1 MGVIAQAEHRV
12 ANLRTRGAEWA
23 ESRDPASAS
32 GVAIAAWR
40 RYEAVDGPQQSAL
53 LALYFL
59 IAIVPALLV
68 IEEYLET
75 TPGALANSLVHHYSL
90 SAQTAE
96 LLRSVLVDSRQH
108 ELGSALLAVAAALFF
123 GLGFGRVLQLVHVR
137 AWGLPVP
144 SRQADTVRYA
154 LVLLGLYGLILL
166 LLVQLNEIGGH
177 PSWANLALAPGWV
190 VLLSVCFARAGRL
203 LTHDRVSWRD
213 LAPGATLSAIGVVA
227 LMLVSSVV
235 MELWVN
241 LYARDY
247 GGFGVVMA
255 IFFWIGFTSAVIVL
269 ATSLSPALA
278 GRREIRR
285 GHD

>member
-123 GLGFGRVLQLVHVR
+123 GLGFGRVR
-137 AWGLPVP
+137 
-144 SRQADTVRYA
+144 
-154 LVLLGLYGLILL
+154 
-166 LLVQLNEIGGH
+166 IGKKLRFSSAAGMQIAATRFH
-177 PSWANLALAPGWV
+177 SYDHRWMFSER
-190 VLLSVCFARAGRL
+190 LSF
-203 LTHDRVSWRD
+203 
-213 LAPGATLSAIGVVA
+213 
-227 LMLVSSVV
+227 
-235 MELWVN
+235 
-241 LYARDY
+241 
-247 GGFGVVMA
+247 
-255 IFFWIGFTSAVIVL
+255 
-269 ATSLSPALA
+269 
-278 GRREIRR
+278 
-285 GHD
+285 

>member
-166 LLVQLNEIGGH
+166 LLVQLNEIGGD
-177 PSWANLALAPGWV
+177 PSWANLAISPGWV
-190 VLLSVCFARAGRL
+190 VLLAVYFAWAGSGQDRITFASSAGATGPEVTFTYTPGRTRDVRPHARLFALPKNAPYKVVTAGR
-203 LTHDRVSWRD
+203 
-213 LAPGATLSAIGVVA
+213 
-227 LMLVSSVV
+227 
-235 MELWVN
+235 
-241 LYARDY
+241 
-247 GGFGVVMA
+247 
-255 IFFWIGFTSAVIVL
+255 
-269 ATSLSPALA
+269 
-278 GRREIRR
+278 
-285 GHD
+285 

>member
-166 LLVQLNEIGGH
+166 LLVQLNEIGGIRRG
-177 PSWANLALAPGWV
+177 PTSRSRPGGWY
-190 VLLSVCFARAGRL
+190 CWPFASPGPPRL

-213 LAPGATLSAIGVVA
+213 LAPGATLSAVGVVA

-255 IFFWIGFTSAVIVL
+255 IFFWIAISSAIVVWAAAVSPPL
-269 ATSLSPALA
+269 AA
-278 GRREIRR
+278 RRAAR
-285 GHD
+285 G

>member
-1 MGVIAQAEHRV
+1 MGVIAQAERRV
-12 ANLRTRGAEWA
+12 AKVRRRGAEWA

-68 IEEYLET
+68 LEEYLET

-90 SAQTAE
+90 SAPTAE

-154 LVLLGLYGLILL
+154 LVLLGLYGLIVVLL
-166 LLVQLNEIGGH
+166 LQLNELGGD
-177 PSWANLALAPGWV
+177 PSWANLAIAPGWV
-190 VLLSVCFARAGRL
+190 LLLAVFFAWAARV

-213 LAPGATLSAIGVVA
+213 LAPGAAVTAVGLVA
-227 LMLVSSVV
+227 LMLISSVV

-255 IFFWIGFTSAVIVL
+255 IFFWIAISSAIVVWAAAVSPPL
-269 ATSLSPALA
+269 AA
-278 GRREIRR
+278 RRAAR
-285 GHD
+285 G

>member
-1 MGVIAQAEHRV
+1 MGVVAQVERRV
-12 ANLRTRGAEWA
+12 AKLRSRGGEWA

-68 IEEYLET
+68 LEEYLET
-75 TPGALANSLVHHYSL
+75 TPGALANHLVRHYSL
-90 SAQTAE
+90 SAPTAK

-108 ELGSALLAVAAALFF
+108 ELGSALLAVAGALFF

-137 AWGLPVP
+137 AWDLPVP
-144 SRQADTVRYA
+144 RRQGDTVRYA
-154 LVLLGLYGLILL
+154 VVLLGLYGLILL
-166 LLVQLNEIGGH
+166 LLVQLNEIGGD
-177 PSWANLALAPGWV
+177 PSWANLAIAPGWV
-190 VLLSVCFARAGRL
+190 VLLAVYFAWAARV
-203 LTHDRVSWRD
+203 LTHDRVSRRD
-213 LAPGATLSAIGVVA
+213 LAPGAALSAVGVVG

-235 MELWVN
+235 MEVWVN

-255 IFFWIGFTSAVIVL
+255 SFFWIGLSVAVVDW
-269 ATSLSPALA
+269 AAAVSQPP
-278 GRREIRR
+278 
-285 GHD
+285 